1 VCHWQILSHSS
12 VELVQSF
19 PPSLTRLGACASFSL
34 SEEVCVALRA
44 HKELYSIFFRSRDAS
59 SAELRRLMQLVAGD
73 AQESKQTQKKKS
85 WCLDCQV
92 EEQSASS
99 AGIGTALD
107 LPSELL
113 RILKT
118 QKLSSLTSL
127 SVRSQ
132 PHHIGSV
139 LWPQLV
145 ALDSSLQTL
154 HLRCARSVRS
164 VLMGPVF
171 DVMWVTIWYVSW
183 CVLYLVGR

>member
-1 VCHWQILSHSS
+1 M
-12 VELVQSF
+12 
-19 PPSLTRLGACASFSL
+19 
-34 SEEVCVALRA
+34 CVVLRA
-44 HKELYSIFFRSRDAS
+44 HKELYRIVFTS
-59 SAELRRLMQLVAGD
+59 SNVSAAELRRLIQLVAGD

-99 AGIGTALD
+99 ADGGTALD
-107 LPSELL
+107 LASELL
-113 RILKT
+113 RIVKT
-118 QKLSSLTSL
+118 QKSSSLTSL

-145 ALDSSLQTL
+145 ALDSSLQKL
-154 HLRCARSVRS
+154 RLRCARSVRS
-164 VLMGPVF
+164 VLMSPVF
-171 DVMWVTIWYVSW
+171 DVMWVTILYVSW